1 MSLNRLEERNYQKKL
16 NHIQKENRTNISYID
31 RNIKTIT
38 TEFQEQ
44 QRQFER
50 MKYEQSLYQMNLDID
65 NLLKKKRRTKSA
77 IVSYNENTDNQ
88 MDLNPLLKPLPPP
101 VIRNQ
106 TAKYRSKTK
115 QPILARRASTAHPA
129 LRESNQT
136 NQISL
141 NVQNHDLVNDESN
154 SDTLFVRV
162 KRVRTLALLS
172 SSVTNILRKKPVT
185 VSKSANI
192 NNNKDK
198 LRQNSMPSFQNDKDV
213 LVKFNEIFYNLI

>member
-1 MSLNRLEERNYQKKL
+1 MPVRVLGLQHVWVFDDDGAVLWENFDKEIQIFFRQSQIIAKVKL
-16 NHIQKENRTNISYID
+16 
-31 RNIKTIT
+31 
-38 TEFQEQ
+38 
-44 QRQFER
+44 
-50 MKYEQSLYQMNLDID
+50 
-65 NLLKKKRRTKSA
+65 
-77 IVSYNENTDNQ
+77 
-88 MDLNPLLKPLPPP
+88 DL
-101 VIRNQ
+101 RNQ

>member
-38 TEFQEQ
+38 TELQEQ
-44 QRQFER
+44 QRQSER

-77 IVSYNENTDNQ
+77 IVSYNENTDNNNQ
-88 MDLNPLLKPLPPP
+88 NDSNPLLKPPP

-154 SDTLFVRV
+154 SDILFVRV
-162 KRVRTLALLS
+162 KRVKS
-172 SSVTNILRKKPVT
+172 SSVSNILRKKPVT

-192 NNNKDK
+192 NNSKDT